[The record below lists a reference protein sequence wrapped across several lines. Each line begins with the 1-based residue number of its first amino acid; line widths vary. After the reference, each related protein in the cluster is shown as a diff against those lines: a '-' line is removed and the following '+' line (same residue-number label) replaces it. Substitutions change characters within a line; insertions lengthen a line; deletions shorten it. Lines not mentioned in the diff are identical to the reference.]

1 MTIPSDKT
9 LRLERTKLTPQ
20 APRGRNTTLI
30 MALVAG
36 VAAAALAYLFLA
48 RPPATTAPP
57 PPPPMT
63 PVVVATRKIDI
74 RQPITPE
81 MVRLVNMQPSKVT
94 PSAATSF
101 NAVLGQVSVNP
112 IEKDAQIATTD
123 VQPGTGLGL
132 SFQVPPG
139 MRAVT
144 IALDPVS
151 SVAGYVKPGDYVD
164 IMCTFNGQQGQ
175 SITRTV
181 LQKVYL
187 MATGSQV
194 LPTAAPPPT
203 GSTVG
208 SSQPPT
214 NAANPD
220 GAASKPI
227 DVPNATVQ
235 VTPADAEKLFMA
247 VSKGQMRLA
256 LRTPTDTNVD
266 EVPVVKESSVTM
278 MHPTATV
285 AGAPAVKTKIVYVK
299 VPAPIPPVSGLTPM
313 PMPTPAPAPSPITV
327 IRGSTATV
335 VPVAP

>member
-36 VAAAALAYLFLA
+36 LAAAALAYVFLNHQQ
-48 RPPATTAPP
+48 TQTAVQPP
-57 PPPPMT
+57 PPPPT
-63 PVVVATRKIDI
+63 PVVVATRRIDV
-74 RQPITPE
+74 RQPITPD

-94 PSAATSF
+94 PNAATSF
-101 NAVLGQVSVNP
+101 NAVLGQVTVNP

-123 VQPGTGLGL
+123 VQPGIGLGL

-144 IALDPVS
+144 IALDPIS

-164 IMCTFNGQQGQ
+164 ILCTFNGQQGQ

-194 LPTAAPPPT
+194 LAAAAPPPA
-203 GSTVG
+203 GATVG
-208 SSQPPT
+208 GGQPQA

-220 GAASKPI
+220 GAASQARE
-227 DVPNATVQ
+227 VPNATVQ
-235 VTPADAEKLFMA
+235 VTPSDAEKLFMA

-256 LRTPTDTNVD
+256 LRTPTDNNVD
-266 EVPVVKESSVTM
+266 EVPIVKESSVTM
-278 MHPTATV
+278 IHPVATGG
-285 AGAPAVKTKIVYVK
+285 GAPTVRTVVKYVK
-299 VPAPIPPVSGLTPM
+299 VPVPAPLSNITPM
-313 PMPTPAPAPSPITV
+313 PVPTPAPAPSPITV